1 MKNEKW
7 MPYWLIL
14 PTILLLA
21 FLYGYPIILIIW
33 QSFNKVNL
41 LNSSM
46 EFIGLANYKAVFK
59 DPIFYKTIYITVR
72 YTVITVFLKVSL
84 GFLFAYLLHKEMFFK
99 KGFRFLLLIPW
110 AIPQVAVATSWSWIL
125 NGDYGYLNYIL
136 MKLQLI
142 SKPIWFLSS
151 PKLAFYAASFVD
163 TWMGIP
169 MMCMMFLAGLEAI
182 PNSLY
187 EAAKMDGASRFKQFK
202 DITLPGIK
210 KVSTTIL
217 ILVTIWTFNSFNVIF
232 VLTGGG
238 PMRATET
245 MIIKVY
251 NEAFSRFN
259 LGMAATLSVITMVIL
274 SIMTFVYL
282 KGLDFY
288 DEE

>member
-1 MKNEKW
+1 MKKEKW

-21 FLYGYPIILIIW
+21 FLYGYPIILTVW

-41 LNSSM
+41 LNASM
-46 EFIGLANYKAVFK
+46 DFIGLENYKLVFK
-59 DPIFYKTIYITVR
+59 DPVFYKTILLTVK
-72 YTVITVFLKVSL
+72 YTVVTVFLKVSL
-84 GFLFAYLLHKEMFFK
+84 GFLFAYLLHKEMFLK
-99 KGFRFLLLIPW
+99 KQSRFLLLIPW
-110 AIPQVAVATSWSWIL
+110 AIPQVAVATAWRWIL

-136 MKLQLI
+136 MKLNLL

-151 PKLAFYAASFVD
+151 PKFAFLSASFVD
-163 TWMGIP
+163 TWIGIP

-182 PNSLY
+182 PSSLY
-187 EAAKMDGASRFKQFK
+187 EAAEIDGAGRFRQFK

-274 SIMTFVYL
+274 SIMTAIYL

-288 DEE
+288 EE

>member
-1 MKNEKW
+1 MKKEKW

-59 DPIFYKTIYITVR
+59 DPVFYKTIYITVK

-99 KGFRFLLLIPW
+99 KGFRLLLLIPW

-136 MKLQLI
+136 MKLHLI
-142 SKPIWFLSS
+142 AKPIWFLSS

-187 EAAKMDGASRFKQFK
+187 EAAKMDGAGKFKQFK

-210 KVSTTIL
+210 KVFTTIL